1 MLTDHGHVAEHV
13 NDIGLGNAPDRAL
26 WDYAIEHDAVLVTKD
41 EDFSDMLLLLS
52 GGSPVVVWIRVGN
65 TRRPVLLAW
74 FETLIDRV
82 VELVAAGS
90 RLIELR

>member
-1 MLTDHGHVAEHV
+1 M
-13 NDIGLGNAPDRAL
+13 
-26 WDYAIEHDAVLVTKD
+26 VL
-41 EDFSDMLLLLS
+41 LRS
-52 GGSPVVVWIRVGN
+52 GGSPVVVWFRVGN